1 MLSPVSSAGHI
12 ISLLF
17 GHSTDYFTEESDE
30 ENEDPDLRKAIK
42 KMNCLDRILS
52 LKASAEKEVKQR
64 GKEQHQRLWQEL
76 QVRL

>member
-1 MLSPVSSAGHI
+1 VLSPVSSAGHFI
-12 ISLLF
+12 FLLF
-17 GHSTDYFTEESDE
+17 GHPTDYFTDESDE
-30 ENEDPDLRKAIK
+30 ENEDPELRKAIK
-42 KMNCLDRILS
+42 KMNILDRILC